1 MQSALSWPNKK
12 WQIESTVMGIPNTD
26 GANYMQCMVSTIAG
40 EKTRYVSVRE
50 RCFTAPFM
58 QVSVNQQILCAH
70 AAI

>member
-12 WQIESTVMGIPNTD
+12 WQIESTVMGIPNTE
-26 GANYMQCMVSTIAG
+26 GTNYMQCMVSTIAG
-40 EKTRYVSVRE
+40 EKTSYGQV
-50 RCFTAPFM
+50 M